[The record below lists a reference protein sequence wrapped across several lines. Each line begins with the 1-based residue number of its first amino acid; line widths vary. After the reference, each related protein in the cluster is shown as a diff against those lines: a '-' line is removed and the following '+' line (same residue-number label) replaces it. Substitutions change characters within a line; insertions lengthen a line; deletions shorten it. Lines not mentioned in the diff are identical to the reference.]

1 MSKFSII
8 NQNTQNKIVAQATQ
22 AVSLEKNFTHAM
34 ITGETGSGKTTAAI
48 LPLLEDRIKQG
59 HGIIFFDYKGTEHLK
74 LKCLAQKH
82 GRLEDVVMMN
92 VPWGIKIN
100 IAKEANDK
108 ILEEFLF
115 EKFGGNDKEKF
126 WAHMATNVSVK
137 CLGLL
142 KKIYA
147 LDESKAFSR
156 IFKGPI
162 KDINPSFRSM
172 AGKTK
177 TLDDLK
183 KFYDELKKYEQR
195 ICDHEKLAYQ
205 MVDNFGKDKFN
216 IILRKDIRKLLDAQ
230 KSVKSFLGDFKQYGE
245 KRDDNEQK
253 QRLYGNYEFMLSAI
267 YDVLDSDLLN
277 KDEGSVS
284 GLSGSGKIVVIN
296 ANAMQNSVLSLI
308 TSSAILNLSKRTN
321 RQTPVSVF
329 IDEAQRVISGAA
341 DLGAD
346 VIREARVE
354 LILAFQNESIL
365 KSTLKS
371 DERFKELA
379 GNLTNQFF
387 FRNSQPQYA
396 NGKYCDFSKL
406 GDFEYSKNGRIFKG
420 EPLFLNELDT
430 LKAELEYQSINRI
443 GERFAG
449 EELDDDEILIY
460 DEGLFKAENKF
471 IRKKIGG
478 GSESLCDG
486 KLSDEE
492 EQVLQK
498 MAKIA
503 SNTVTK
509 IAATDSYRKRTE
521 IEL

>member
-22 AVSLEKNFTHAM
+22 AISLEKNFTHAM

-74 LKCLAQKH
+74 LKFLAQKH

-126 WAHMATNVSVK
+126 WAHMATNISVK

-230 KSVKSFLGDFKQYGE
+230 KAVKSFLDDFKQYGE

-253 QRLYGNYEFMLSAI
+253 QKLYGNYEFMLSAI

-329 IDEAQRVISGAA
+329 IDEAQRVISAAA

-346 VIREARVE
+346 VIREAKVE

-365 KSTLKS
+365 KSALKS
-371 DERFKELA
+371 DEKFKELA

-387 FRNSQPQYA
+387 FRNSQLQYA
-396 NGKYCDFSKL
+396 NGEYCDFSRL

-420 EPLFLNELDT
+420 EPLFLNRLDT
-430 LKAELEYQSINRI
+430 LKAELEYQKIKGIR
-443 GERFAG
+443 ERFSN
-449 EELDDDEILIY
+449 EEPGDDEILIY
-460 DEGLFKAENKF
+460 DERLFKDENRF
-471 IRKKIGG
+471 ICEKIDGSSGNPYAFFLNDEGKKAIK
-478 GSESLCDG
+478 EINRYLP
-486 KLSDEE
+486 K
-492 EQVLQK
+492 QITT
-498 MAKIA
+498 AK
-503 SNTVTK
+503 SNLDV
-509 IAATDSYRKRTE
+509 E
-521 IEL
+521 VEL